1 MMSNFLF
8 FYELQR
14 SSSRAHESIN
24 SYRQSAHRA
33 SSASVSGIAPHRAT
47 AIEVLALG
55 ALFAFAPLLYAKT
68 RLDALTAR
76 VSSSS
81 RSKSASAPGVS
92 LPFVARLRSFAGCAL
107 PQSKAAAGSAAPVH
121 LHSRL
126 AHPGMEPS
134 SGTASSALSEV

>member
-1 MMSNFLF
+1 MT
-8 FYELQR
+8 E
-14 SSSRAHESIN
+14 
-24 SYRQSAHRA
+24 
-33 SSASVSGIAPHRAT
+33 PPAT
-47 AIEVLALG
+47 AKVVMIEVLALG
-55 ALFAFAPLLYAKT
+55 ARRGVAITSRLEWYHSAPCNPASAHTNLPPTKH
-68 RLDALTAR
+68 ALTAK